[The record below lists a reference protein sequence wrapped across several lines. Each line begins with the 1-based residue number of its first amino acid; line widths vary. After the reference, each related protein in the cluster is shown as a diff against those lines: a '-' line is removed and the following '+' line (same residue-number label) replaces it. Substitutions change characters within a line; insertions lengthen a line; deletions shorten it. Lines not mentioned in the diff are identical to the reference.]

1 VFCGRMVRWML
12 LSLLVLKL
20 GPGAVGVVEH
30 HSLTAFL
37 VVCGLAAMGFVWWWM
52 RRRRRGESV

>member
-1 VFCGRMVRWML
+1 
-12 LSLLVLKL
+12 
-20 GPGAVGVVEH
+20 VVEH

-37 VVCGLAAMGFVWWWM
+37 VVCGLAAIGFVWWWM